1 MQRLASHYIYC
12 KQLYRMHYLEI
23 SDAGEFEGL
32 YPLSHEIAG
41 TAFYD
46 GLILPVVSVPD
57 WLHQSTFSFSYPLEA
72 DSPKS
77 PYQQLGEWLTTQSLV
92 QPDLH
97 EACDALFLLNRLTLT
112 TSELGTNNGCCHGY
126 IQRL

>member
-23 SDAGEFEGL
+23 SDAGEFEGI

-57 WLHQSTFSFSYPLEA
+57 WLQQLTFSFSYPLVA
-72 DSPKS
+72 VSLKS
-77 PYQQLGEWLTTQSLV
+77 SYPLLG
-92 QPDLH
+92 
-97 EACDALFLLNRLTLT
+97 
-112 TSELGTNNGCCHGY
+112 
-126 IQRL
+126 